1 MSRKI
6 LLVEALLL
14 ITATTIAYAPSWWN
28 GFVYDDENYILRNPR
43 VHGTLDLPKIF
54 TETYPPDTR
63 DRAIYRPLVTLSFYV
78 DGKLW
83 GFAAQDQWNGFH
95 LTNSLLHS
103 LNTCLLLLIL
113 RFFRMSSAP
122 RMAACLIFGLHPVS
136 TEAVAWIV
144 GRAELLGMN
153 FGLIAVLSFLRRP
166 RGIGLVATCA
176 CWIFAMLCKEHWIV
190 LPGLIT
196 LLCVLLPANI
206 KSLFANS
213 PLLAKEGLG
222 EVGRDRGT
230 PCSPPCQGGHLKRRM
245 IWRWGCLAL
254 FTGIGFWAIRSMIVG
269 SWHAPVSAYGSIS
282 APARMATALA
292 ILWKYVGLWFW
303 PVPLSV
309 YHEIHPLT
317 RFGESV
323 VPVAGWLFVFWL
335 MWRARSIFPW
345 FTLAMSWF
353 WVLLLPVSNL
363 IIPIGTISGER
374 FIYPATLFFAP
385 ALVVGLNKVFSVMFQ
400 ASAHKPSKIFL
411 LTIGCLLL
419 SVRLWTRLD
428 DWKTN
433 LSLWTSTAKAY
444 PQSYGVKVQLA
455 AALLGEK
462 RFFEA
467 HVVATEA
474 LRQAEKTPQPYQKYL
489 QPRLLKVEAL
499 AREGMRRRAQEQE
512 SSMPVK

>member
-1 MSRKI
+1 MI
-6 LLVEALLL
+6 MELLKRRGMLLGELLIL
-14 ITATTIAYAPSWWN
+14 ITATTIVYTPSWWN

-83 GFAAQDQWNGFH
+83 GFAAQGQWNGFH

-113 RFFRMSSAP
+113 RFFRMNSAP
-122 RMAACLIFGLHPVS
+122 RMAACLVFGLHPAL

-153 FGLIAVLSFLRRP
+153 FGLIAVLSFLRCP
-166 RGIGLVATCA
+166 RGIGLITTCA

-190 LPGLIT
+190 LPALIT
-196 LLCVLLPANI
+196 LLCVLLPTTNR
-206 KSLFANS
+206 L
-213 PLLAKEGLG
+213 E
-222 EVGRDRGT
+222 
-230 PCSPPCQGGHLKRRM
+230 RRM

-254 FTGIGFWAIRSMIVG
+254 LTGIGFWAIRSIIVG

-292 ILWKYVGLWFW
+292 ILWKYVSLWFW
-303 PVPLSV
+303 PIPLSV
-309 YHEIHPLT
+309 YHEIHLLT
-317 RFGESV
+317 RFSEGI

-335 MWRARSIFPW
+335 MWRVRSIFPW
-345 FTLAMSWF
+345 FTLAMGWF
-353 WVLLLPVSNL
+353 WLLLLPVSNL

-385 ALVVGLNKVFSVMFQ
+385 ALVVGLNKVFLVMFQ
-400 ASAHKPSKIFL
+400 ASAHKPSRISL
-411 LTIGCLLL
+411 LAIGCLLL
-419 SVRLWTRLD
+419 SVQLWTRLD

-433 LSLWTSTAKAY
+433 LSLWTSTAKVY

-467 HVVATEA
+467 NVVATEA

-489 QPRLLKVEAL
+489 QPRLLRVEAM
-499 AREGMRRRAQEQE
+499 AQEGMRRRAQEQE
-512 SSMPVK
+512 SLMPVK